1 MGEALVAA
9 KHRKPSRASGVIAR
23 VIGPGGLAATAV
35 GATSISTALMTGTT
49 TAVAPSVDLVA
60 LVTPA
65 NSTSQIFA
73 GTTYYRTDW
82 TDVYG
87 DQVVVPFFL
96 GPQGIENA
104 IIAHRDDPEETG
116 VVASG
121 WGAGQTGTALGRMTP
136 SEKSNVAFVILDNNS
151 NRAGGGFWTTYAPF
165 APLLA
170 TSAEPTPSDLGVPAL
185 DVAYEYNINSSAPVD
200 PLNPFAVGNSLVAY
214 VYGYGAQSRAVIP
227 DDIIAEAQNPSGPHY
242 AYVLD
247 SEGNVL
253 NKKEL
258 PDSTTTYVTI
268 QSENLPLTR
277 PLRLLPG
284 GDIVA
289 DAIDPTVTQLVNAG
303 YNDGKGLPDH
313 PAIPEDPTV
322 TRPMQP
328 GSSLTALGGV
338 PESVPAGLNRG
349 ARTAVENVSNPTNLV
364 GKPLDEAGKLPVI
377 SSLSP
382 STSTNES
389 TLRDDSRSTNESALT
404 TSSRSTNES
413 VSRNTINGS
422 SPNKFVPKLRGD
434 RRSSNESSTIGGSG
448 LRDFSDKI
456 NDAVNRAAS
465 GLTGAKP
472 GAPNNPTAGSN
483 DAKPSDSK
491 DNDPAGSNDAK

>member
-1 MGEALVAA
+1 VTA
-9 KHRKPSRASGVIAR
+9 KHRRSSRASAVVAR
-23 VIGPGGLAATAV
+23 VLGPGGLAAAAV
-35 GATSISTALMTGTT
+35 GITSISTALMTGTT

-82 TDVYG
+82 TQVYG

-104 IIAHRDDPEETG
+104 IIEHRTDPEKTG
-116 VVASG
+116 VVSSG
-121 WGAGQTGTALGRMTP
+121 WGAGQTGTALSRMTKE
-136 SEKSNVAFVILDNNS
+136 EKKNVAFVILDNNS

-170 TSAEPTPSDLGVPAL
+170 TSAEPTPKDLDVAAL

-200 PLNPFAVGNSLVAY
+200 PLNPFAVGNSLAAY
-214 VYGYGAQSRAVIP
+214 LYGYGAEANAVIRP
-227 DDIIAEAQNPSGPHY
+227 DIIAEAQNPNGPHY

-247 SEGNVL
+247 SQGNPVG
-253 NKKEL
+253 KPTYL
-258 PDSTTTYVTI
+258 PGSRTTYVTI

-303 YNDGKGLPDH
+303 YNDGKGLPTR
-313 PAIPEDPTV
+313 PAIPADPTV
-322 TRPMQP
+322 TRPMRP
-328 GSSLTALGGV
+328 GSSLSALGGV

-349 ARTAVENVSNPTNLV
+349 GRTAVENVRNPRNLV
-364 GKPLDEAGKLPVI
+364 TKPLDEAGKLPVI

-382 STSTNES
+382 PTLTN
-389 TLRDDSRSTNESALT
+389 
-404 TSSRSTNES
+404 SSRSTNES
-413 VSRNTINGS
+413 VSRNTIDRS
-422 SPNKFVPKLRGD
+422 SPNKFAPKLRGD
-434 RRSSNESSTIGGSG
+434 RKSSNDSSTIGGNGLKNFTDKINEAVDRATSG
-448 LRDFSDKI
+448 LR
-456 NDAVNRAAS
+456 
-465 GLTGAKP
+465 GAKP
-472 GAPNNPTAGSN
+472 AGS
-483 DAKPSDSK
+483 DDTE
-491 DNDPAGSNDAK
+491 